1 MITSY
6 HSECRSG
13 GCVCLLLTLP
23 VLWLPRLRAAL
34 EAVSLPAQAR
44 EVLRQPED
52 GVPNSTLILKKCV
65 HQLEKTG
72 LIKGRLVWKKSI
84 NICIRLDKFK

>member
-1 MITSY
+1 MNA
-6 HSECRSG
+6 EVVGVCL
-13 GCVCLLLTLP
+13 CLLLTLP

-44 EVLRQPED
+44 EVLRQPKD
-52 GVPNSTLILKKCV
+52 GVPNSTLILRKCV
-65 HQLEKTG
+65 HQLEKTV